1 MYPGYTTPSQ
11 PDVLRNDS
19 EQLMN
24 TYGNYNPILWMQN
37 VWRNR
42 LQSLFLLTLMAGYLG
57 LLGWLLWG
65 PQGLMILLG
74 VGVTGMLFHPTLSP
88 RLIMR
93 MYGARPILPE
103 EAPILFQLIGEL
115 AVRADLETRPA
126 LYYIPSQMLNAF
138 TVGIPRQS
146 AIAITD
152 GLMRH
157 LETREI
163 VGVLAHEISH
173 IRNNDLWVM
182 GLADLF
188 SRATSLLSTL
198 GQLLLLFSLPLMLFS
213 QIRLNWLA
221 LLLLIFAPT
230 LSTLTQMALSRTREM
245 VADLHAVQLTGDPE
259 GLARALAKIDRIQ
272 GGWMERVFMPGRRL
286 PEPSLLRS
294 HPQTETRIQQL
305 LDLKPQ
311 SPEWIAAQGTHHSN
325 LGPGLR
331 TPVQRQPH
339 WHINGLW
346 Y

>member
-1 MYPGYTTPSQ
+1 
-11 PDVLRNDS
+11 
-19 EQLMN
+19 MN
-24 TYGNYNPILWMQN
+24 IYSNYDPMLWMQN

-42 LQSLFLLTLMAGYLG
+42 LQSLLLLTLMAGYLG

-74 VGVTGMLFHPTLSP
+74 VGVSGMVFHPTLSP

-93 MYGARPILPE
+93 MYGARPIQPE
-103 EAPILFQLIGEL
+103 EAPILFQLIAEL
-115 AVRADLETRPA
+115 AGRAGLETWPA
-126 LYYIPSQMLNAF
+126 LYYIPSRMLNAF
-138 TVGIPRQS
+138 TVGMTRQS

-157 LETREI
+157 LETREV

-188 SRATSLLSTL
+188 SRATSLLSTF
-198 GQLLLLFSLPLMLFS
+198 GQFLLLFSLPLMLLS
-213 QIRLNWLA
+213 QIRFNWLA
-221 LLLLIFAPT
+221 ILLLIFAPT
-230 LSTLTQMALSRTREM
+230 LSALTQMALSRTREM
-245 VADLHAVQLTGDPE
+245 VADLNAVQLTGDPE
-259 GLARALAKIDRIQ
+259 GLARALAKIEGIQ
-272 GGWMERVFMPGRRL
+272 GGWLERVFMPGRRL

-294 HPQTETRIQQL
+294 HPQTENRIQQL
-305 LDLKPQ
+305 LKLKPR
-311 SPEWIAAQGTHHSN
+311 SPEWIDAQGTHHSN
-325 LGPGLR
+325 LGPGLQI
-331 TPVQRQPH
+331 PVQRHPR